1 MENDQHN
8 ALNVNL
14 EIKRVPAQ
22 LLRIFKHS
30 TLTNRNTTV
39 FSINN
44 NK

>member
-8 ALNVNL
+8 ALNVHL

-22 LLRIFKHS
+22 LIVKDLPLHVNKTQPF
-30 TLTNRNTTV
+30 

-44 NK
+44 